1 MTEKELKKLN
11 RKQLL
16 ELLLQQAE
24 RAELLEA
31 ELELTKQKL
40 NDRLIKEKEAG
51 SIAAAA
57 LSLSG
62 IFEAAQ
68 AAADQYLES
77 VKASVQSAS
86 SEKPSLES
94 DKE

>member
-16 ELLLQQAE
+16 ELLLQQTE
-24 RAELLEA
+24 RVELLEA
-31 ELELTKQKL
+31 ELEETKQKL
-40 NDRLIKEKEAG
+40 SERIIKEKEAG

-57 LSLSG
+57 LMLNG
-62 IFEAAQ
+62 VFEAAQ

-77 VKASVQSAS
+77 IKNANKSESSA
-86 SEKPSLES
+86 EE
-94 DKE
+94 

>member
-24 RAELLEA
+24 KIELLET
-31 ELELTKQKL
+31 ELEETKQKL
-40 NDRLIKEKEAG
+40 SDKIIKEKEAG

-57 LSLSG
+57 LMLNG
-62 IFEAAQ
+62 VFEAAQ

-77 VKASVQSAS
+77 IKTANKNENSA
-86 SEKPSLES
+86 EE
-94 DKE
+94 

>member
-1 MTEKELKKLN
+1 MTEKDLKKLN

-16 ELLLQQAE
+16 ELLLQQTE

-31 ELELTKQKL
+31 ELEETKQKL
-40 NDRLIKEKEAG
+40 NNRLIKEKEAG

-57 LSLSG
+57 LQLSG

-68 AAADQYLES
+68 TAADLYLES
-77 VKASVQSAS
+77 IKAATKS
-86 SEKPSLES
+86 S
-94 DKE
+94 KETEE